1 MKKYLIILSI
11 IIIVFYC
18 LYCNQKDNKETF
30 TSLVGC
36 NTDIATLTNLA
47 KELQSPTGIL
57 IPSDLVLRFRHV
69 FSSDDDDWLKLKSF
83 ANSTE
88 HANMAVR
95 NLNVDGS
102 FNLLPRGMIT
112 VWNKN
117 VAPSGWAFCDGT
129 QGTPDLRGRFILG
142 QGQGPNLTNRS
153 LGDISG
159 LTDIRLSIDEM
170 PNHSHKYNKPNT
182 TIGRN
187 DFNYFFNSEQP
198 QPSFGGY
205 ANTNERRDN
214 ENSKEEGDNN
224 IGGNPPL
231 PFNNMPPFYILV
243 YIMKL

>member
-36 NTDIATLTNLA
+36 NTDIATLTNLS

-159 LTDIRLSIDEM
+159 SETMQLTITEL
-170 PNHSHKYNKPNT
+170 PPHSHQYTALSGDWQGGKGGTGTLIDAYDSIIREAGESKGNGK
-182 TIGRN
+182 
-187 DFNYFFNSEQP
+187 
-198 QPSFGGY
+198 SF
-205 ANTNERRDN
+205 D
-214 ENSKEEGDNN
+214 K
-224 IGGNPPL
+224 
-231 PFNNMPPFYILV
+231 MPPFYVLA

>member
-1 MKKYLIILSI
+1 MEKYLIILSI

-57 IPSDLVLRFRHV
+57 IPSDLVLRYRHV
-69 FSSDDDDWLKLKSF
+69 FSSGDDDWLRLKSL

-102 FNLLPRGMIT
+102 FNFLPRGMIT

-142 QGQGPNLTNRS
+142 KGQGPNLTNRS

-159 LTDIRLSIDEM
+159 YKYQLLTINEL
-170 PNHSHKYNKPNT
+170 PNHSHSIYGLGNLWPGGYNNHGGTPAYKNT
-182 TIGRN
+182 TSQNTGSVGSGA
-187 DFNYFFNSEQP
+187 FFN
-198 QPSFGGY
+198 
-205 ANTNERRDN
+205 
-214 ENSKEEGDNN
+214 K
-224 IGGNPPL
+224 
-231 PFNNMPPFYILV
+231 MPPFYVLT

>member
-1 MKKYLIILSI
+1 MEKYLIILSI

-30 TSLVGC
+30 TSLAGC
-36 NTDIATLTNLA
+36 NTDITTLTNLA

-57 IPSDLVLRFRHV
+57 IPNDLVLRFRHV
-69 FSSDDDDWLKLKSF
+69 FSSGDDDWLRLKSF
-83 ANSTE
+83 ANSSE
-88 HANMAVR
+88 HANMTVR

-129 QGTPDLRGRFILG
+129 NGTPDLRGRFILG
-142 QGQGPNLTNRS
+142 KGQGPNLTNRS

-159 LTDIRLSIDEM
+159 YKYQLLTINEL
-170 PNHSHKYNKPNT
+170 PNHSHFIYGLGNLWPGGYNKIGGTDAYKNT
-182 TIGRN
+182 TIQNTGSVGSGA
-187 DFNYFFNSEQP
+187 FFN
-198 QPSFGGY
+198 
-205 ANTNERRDN
+205 
-214 ENSKEEGDNN
+214 K
-224 IGGNPPL
+224 
-231 PFNNMPPFYILV
+231 MPPFYVLA